1 MKNGASF
8 TIGLVLGAGIGFG
21 VGYFVLKGIFEKKAQ
36 KQIDLMAGI
45 MHKDEHDIDDNR
57 VMDDHLDDYE
67 RTEEDVKIAEEL
79 TSHYRN
85 QDPNQEYPD
94 LDDPDAEPE
103 YTNGYDSQ
111 GNPYPAPDKNRS
123 PYLIMYAEIGER
135 PNFSVESLTMYADG
149 KITDEY
155 GELIEGNEL
164 EDRFGPKT
172 NLDAF
177 GYDETQPDI
186 VAIRNEKY
194 QIDYEICRSIE
205 TYLEAMGAT

>member
-8 TIGLVLGAGIGFG
+8 TIGLVLGGGIGFG

-45 MHKDEHDIDDNR
+45 INHDDRPNDYDGDASDNVEYR
-57 VMDDHLDDYE
+57 P
-67 RTEEDVKIAEEL
+67 TKEDIKIAEEL

-85 QDPNQEYPD
+85 QDPDQEYPD

-103 YTNGYDSQ
+103 YTHGYDSQ
-111 GNPYPAPDKNRS
+111 GNPYPAPDKNRA
-123 PYLIMYAEIGER
+123 PYLIMYSEIGER
-135 PNFSVESLTMYADG
+135 ADFSVESLTMYADG

-164 EDRFGPKT
+164 GDRFGPKT

-177 GYDETQPDI
+177 GYDQTQPDI

-205 TYLEAMGAT
+205 TYLEAMGGT